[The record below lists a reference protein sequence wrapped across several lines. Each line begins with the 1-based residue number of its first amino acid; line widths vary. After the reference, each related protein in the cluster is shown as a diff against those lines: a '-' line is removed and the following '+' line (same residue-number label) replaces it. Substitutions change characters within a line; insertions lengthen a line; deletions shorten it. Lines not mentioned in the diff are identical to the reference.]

1 MPRLLMTRLFDDAYC
16 AHRDWAA
23 VTSMSTRRD
32 PRIWRI
38 SGDPLLAG
46 ASTGPLAGL
55 TVAVKDVIAV
65 AGHVVGAGVPA
76 RLAEAQPEP
85 RHAAVVRR
93 LLEAGAD
100 VQGITR
106 TDQLAYSLAGTN
118 EHDIRETGGAPPNVA
133 VPGAIPGGSSSGSA
147 AAVAH
152 GEADIGLGTD
162 TAESIRVPASYQGLW
177 GLRTSHG
184 AVDRT
189 GVLPLAPDFDT
200 VGLLT
205 RDTRTLDAATAV
217 LLDDG
222 AGRDPAGSAFAV
234 APQLLDGV
242 DADVVR
248 AFEAALGGVQPLRE
262 VQIPTPGEIAEAFR
276 VHQAWQAWQA
286 HGAWIDTHPGAVLGD
301 GRQRFEI
308 ASRVTA
314 AEDAAAR
321 ATLDRFRREL
331 DAALG
336 ARTLVVPAAASG
348 APALEGGADLRERA
362 RAGTLRLT
370 CVAGVTGRPAVS
382 APLLST
388 PAGPIGLCLV
398 GPRHGD
404 LALIH
409 LAAGMAAR

>member
-1 MPRLLMTRLFDDAYC
+1 V
-16 AHRDWAA
+16 AA
-23 VTSMSTRRD
+23 SPPD
-32 PRIWRI
+32 PRIWRVV
-38 SGDPLLAG
+38 GEPHVPGAG
-46 ASTGPLAGL
+46 AGPLVGL
-55 TVAVKDVIAV
+55 TVAVKDVFAV
-65 AGHVVGAGVPA
+65 AGHPVGAGVPA
-76 RLAEAQPEP
+76 WLDGAEPEAE
-85 RHAAVVRR
+85 HAVAVRR
-93 LLEAGAD
+93 LLDGGAS
-100 VQGITR
+100 VRGIAR

-118 EHDIRETGGAPPNVA
+118 EHDIRQTGGAPPNVA

-147 AAVAH
+147 AAVAL

-162 TAESIRVPASYQGLW
+162 TAGSIRVPASYQGLW

-205 RDTRTLDAATAV
+205 RDARTLGAAAAV
-217 LLDDG
+217 LLDGG
-222 AGRDPAGSAFAV
+222 AGRDPVGSAFAV

-242 DADVVR
+242 DADVMGV
-248 AFEAALGGVQPLRE
+248 FEAALGAVGPLRD

-276 VHQAWQAWQA
+276 VRQAWQAWQA
-286 HGAWIDTHPGAVLGD
+286 HGAWIDTHPEAVLGD
-301 GRQRFEI
+301 VRQRFEI

-336 ARTLVVPAAASG
+336 ARTLVVPAAASA
-348 APALEGGADLRERA
+348 APPLEGGADLRERA
-362 RAGTLRLT
+362 RAATLRLT

-404 LALIH
+404 LALVR